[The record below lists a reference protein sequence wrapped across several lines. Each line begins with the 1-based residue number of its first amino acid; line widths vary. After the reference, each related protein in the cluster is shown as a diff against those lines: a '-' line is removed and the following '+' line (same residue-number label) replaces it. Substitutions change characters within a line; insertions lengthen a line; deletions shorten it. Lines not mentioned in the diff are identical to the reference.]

1 MIQFTSSTD
10 TAWKI
15 SSAKQDRDL
24 YTIYLVPINKHF
36 TDNTLKNAKFRELN
50 TVSY

>member
-1 MIQFTSSTD
+1 MIRFTSSTD

-24 YTIYLVPINKHF
+24 YTIYLVPISKYF
-36 TDNTLKNAKFRELN
+36 TDNTKNAKLRELN